1 MTASTDEAREELR
14 NRLPDV
20 LRMAAG
26 IAGNATL
33 MGNLATRLMDD
44 HPELPV
50 AEQSRQLAGAV
61 AHDALAFVIACE
73 EACGIGG
80 DV

>member
-26 IAGNATL
+26 IAGNPEWFLNAT
-33 MGNLATRLMDD
+33 MGPTRPLTKLLAT
-44 HPELPV
+44 
-50 AEQSRQLAGAV
+50 
-61 AHDALAFVIACE
+61 DALAAVIACE
-73 EACGIGG
+73 RVCGIGG
-80 DV
+80 DE